1 MLLVFSC
8 KFHLTHASV
17 GAFPCFSLINR
28 ESFILD
34 LCLLS
39 SGFTK
44 GRGNSLKSRIWSS
57 WMICLLGEFVAYVL
71 DRYWFFFIDEQGSRV
86 SVIDKVWVIQGSR
99 LRIWFGCNCS
109 WRSPPSGFCTWRL
122 ARTLSTSFSAFSCCL
137 LKRSQNSSLKVWT
150 CKVLGCN
157 LDGMLSCGFVSQP
170 PEALH
175 SYTWW
180 VRSGA
185 NAGTVAQVWT
195 NGRWELSAT
204 FSKAST
210 S

>member
-1 MLLVFSC
+1 
-8 KFHLTHASV
+8 
-17 GAFPCFSLINR
+17 
-28 ESFILD
+28 
-34 LCLLS
+34 
-39 SGFTK
+39 
-44 GRGNSLKSRIWSS
+44 
-57 WMICLLGEFVAYVL
+57 
-71 DRYWFFFIDEQGSRV
+71 
-86 SVIDKVWVIQGSR
+86 
-99 LRIWFGCNCS
+99 
-109 WRSPPSGFCTWRL
+109 
-122 ARTLSTSFSAFSCCL
+122 
-137 LKRSQNSSLKVWT
+137 
-150 CKVLGCN
+150 
-157 LDGMLSCGFVSQP
+157 MLSCGFVSQP